1 MIGVAMNKDEALK
14 MAIEALEQAEKQLID
29 YWNADIKRGYYIEE
43 MDDTPILLCK
53 DTIESCKEALNI
65 ANCDLKQPAQEP
77 VATVRSYNGLV
88 GFHANQKQIN
98 ILKDK
103 HEHPLYLHP
112 HQWQGLTDD
121 EILAIPVGSRLST
134 ARAIEQ
140 ALKEKNT

>member
-1 MIGVAMNKDEALK
+1 MNKDEALK
-14 MAIEALEQAEKQLID
+14 MAIEALEHAELVF
-29 YWNADIKRGYYIEE
+29 YITK
-43 MDDTPILLCK
+43 DDGSKVSIYAE
-53 DTIESCKEALNI
+53 TITACKEALNI

-112 HQWQGLTDD
+112 AQTWQGLSD
-121 EILAIPVGSRLST
+121 EERIKCYETSGHKQHIRPQDKFAVLELSI
-134 ARAIEQ
+134 AIEQ
-140 ALKEKNT
+140 ALKEKNI

>member
-1 MIGVAMNKDEALK
+1 MTKDEALK
-14 MAIEALEQAEKQLID
+14 MVIENLELQEFNTVNATLIS
-29 YWNADIKRGYYIEE
+29 Y
-43 MDDTPILLCK
+43 
-53 DTIESCKEALNI
+53 CKEALATNKESS
-65 ANCDLKQPAQEP
+65 LVQPAQEP

-121 EILAIPVGSRLST
+121 EVDDFMFQSCDAENGYSITDLIRLV
-134 ARAIEQ
+134 EQ
-140 ALKEKNT
+140 TLKEKNT